1 MGPATEIHVIASR
14 KAAWQSA
21 SYVVRSTTRPRE
33 GPERERI
40 ATGLR
45 PRNDMGFIRG
55 PIQPGQVVIQPGR
68 RGHCRKG
75 RPYAAHFFMA
85 MTRFSLY

>member
-1 MGPATEIHVIASR
+1 MEPVAENNVIASR

-21 SYVVRSTTRPRE
+21 SYVVRSTTRPLK
-33 GPERERI
+33 GPEGERI

-55 PIQPGQVVIQPGR
+55 PIQSGDVVNQPGR
-68 RGHCRKG
+68 
-75 RPYAAHFFMA
+75 FISF
-85 MTRFSLY
+85 

>member
-1 MGPATEIHVIASR
+1 MEPVTEYNVIASR

-21 SYVVRSTTRPRE
+21 SYVVRSTTRPLK
-33 GPERERI
+33 GPEKERI

-55 PIQPGQVVIQPGR
+55 PFN
-68 RGHCRKG
+68 RGWWLSNLVG
-75 RPYAAHFFMA
+75 VGSAARP
-85 MTRFSLY
+85 TG

>member
-1 MGPATEIHVIASR
+1 MEPVTEYNVIASR

-21 SYVVRSTTRPRE
+21 SYVVRSTTRPLK
-33 GPERERI
+33 GPEKERI

-55 PIQPGQVVIQPGR
+55 PFQPGLVVIQPGR
-68 RGHCRKG
+68 RGQR
-75 RPYAAHFFMA
+75 RTPYWIKF
-85 MTRFSLY
+85 

>member
-1 MGPATEIHVIASR
+1 MEPVAEKNVIASR

-21 SYVVRSTTRPRE
+21 SPAMHRIARPLK
-33 GPERERI
+33 GPEGERI

-55 PIQPGQVVIQPGR
+55 PIQLSNPVDGGKPPSYGCFI
-68 RGHCRKG
+68 K
-75 RPYAAHFFMA
+75 F
-85 MTRFSLY
+85 